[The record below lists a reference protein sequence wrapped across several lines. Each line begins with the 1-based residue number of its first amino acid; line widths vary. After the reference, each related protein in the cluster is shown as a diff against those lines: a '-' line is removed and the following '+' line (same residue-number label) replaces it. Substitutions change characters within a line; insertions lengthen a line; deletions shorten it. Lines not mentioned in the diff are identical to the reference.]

1 MYGSPYYS
9 SSSSSSGSS
18 SSYTS
23 YSGYSTISS
32 PMDISPSPFSSR
44 GADASCAFPSWPRRT
59 SLSESDASEERATS
73 YLSDEDL
80 FAHDVFEDDVQ
91 SVSSSGS
98 TSPLQSLPAAALTE
112 AEVLEMQRERAAY
125 QREVMRFLLAEKERR
140 RQAPKRRS
148 SSGSKSSSSKQK
160 SPKSKLSSMTP
171 IAEAE

>member
-1 MYGSPYYS
+1 MYGSSYYS
-9 SSSSSSGSS
+9 SSSSSSHSS

-23 YSGYSTISS
+23 YSGSSFISS
-32 PMDISPSPFSSR
+32 PMDIAPSPFSSR
-44 GADASCAFPSWPRRT
+44 GADATCAFPSWPRRT
-59 SLSESDASEERATS
+59 SLCEADAEERATS

-80 FAHDVFEDDVQ
+80 FPTDFEDDSR

-98 TSPLQSLPAAALTE
+98 LSPIQSPPAMTE
-112 AEVLEMQRERAAY
+112 AELLEAQRERAAY

-148 SSGSKSSSSKQK
+148 SSGSKSSNSKK

>member
-1 MYGSPYYS
+1 
-9 SSSSSSGSS
+9 
-18 SSYTS
+18 
-23 YSGYSTISS
+23 
-32 PMDISPSPFSSR
+32 MDIAPSPFSSR
-44 GADASCAFPSWPRRT
+44 GADATCAFPSWPRRT
-59 SLSESDASEERATS
+59 SLCEADAEERATS

-80 FAHDVFEDDVQ
+80 FPTDFEDDSR

-98 TSPLQSLPAAALTE
+98 ISPIQSPPALTE
-112 AEVLEMQRERAAY
+112 AEILEAQRERAAY